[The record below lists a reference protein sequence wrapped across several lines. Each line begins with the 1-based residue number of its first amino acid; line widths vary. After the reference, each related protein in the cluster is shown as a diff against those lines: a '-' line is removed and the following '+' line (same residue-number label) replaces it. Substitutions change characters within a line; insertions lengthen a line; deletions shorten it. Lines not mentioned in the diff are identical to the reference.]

1 MSGSAVAPPTVTQLY
16 RRHRGR
22 ALAVARR
29 ILGDADEAEDVV
41 QEVFIRLCLTPTL
54 FDGRSAYSTWLHRVM
69 VNSSINTLRSAR
81 RRARLR
87 LDSLPPLTP
96 EQQAIGRELEQRF
109 REALEEVSEQH
120 QQVLWLRE
128 VRGLS
133 YPEIAAL
140 LHIPEGTVKSALNR
154 GREKVHAV
162 LERRG
167 HFA

>member
-1 MSGSAVAPPTVTQLY
+1 MDCAAAVQPPFAQLY
-16 RRHRGR
+16 RRHRSR

-41 QEVFIRLCLTPTL
+41 QEVFTRLCVAPIA
-54 FDGRSAYSTWLHRVM
+54 FEGRAAYSTWLHRVM
-69 VNSSINTLRSAR
+69 VNSSINTLRSKR

-87 LDSLPPLTP
+87 TEVPPPLTP
-96 EQQAIGRELEQRF
+96 EQLAIGSELAKLFES
-109 REALEEVSEQH
+109 ALEEMSERH

-128 VRGLS
+128 MRGLT

-154 GREKVHAV
+154 GRTQVHEI

-167 HFA
+167 HQP